1 MFKMTVI
8 DTFGRKEISEYRY
21 ISDGLSDCNFEN
33 QICDLI
39 DECTEVVNVLGVGEV
54 RQSDILK
61 NLYPDVFD
69 EVQREEFEFMASNLE
84 DDLFHERE
92 ASVYDDYGDK
102 IVFEKVED

>member
-8 DTFGRKEISEYRY
+8 DAFGRKETNEYRY

-33 QICDLI
+33 QICNLI

-69 EVQREEFEFMASNLE
+69 EVQREEFEVMASNLE

-102 IVFEKVED
+102 IVFEEMED

>member
-8 DTFGRKEISEYRY
+8 DAFGRKETSEYRY

-39 DECTEVVNVLGVGEV
+39 DECYEVVNVLGVGEV

-69 EVQREEFEFMASNLE
+69 EVQREELEFMASNLE

>member
-8 DTFGRKEISEYRY
+8 DAFGRKEISEYRY

-39 DECTEVVNVLGVGEV
+39 DECYKVVNVLGVGEV

-69 EVQREEFEFMASNLE
+69 EVQREELEFMASNLE

>member
-8 DTFGRKEISEYRY
+8 DAFDRKETSEYRY

-39 DECTEVVNVLGVGEV
+39 DEYNEVVNVLGVGEV

-69 EVQREEFEFMASNLE
+69 EVQYEELEFMASNLE

-92 ASVYDDYGDK
+92 AFVYDDYGNK